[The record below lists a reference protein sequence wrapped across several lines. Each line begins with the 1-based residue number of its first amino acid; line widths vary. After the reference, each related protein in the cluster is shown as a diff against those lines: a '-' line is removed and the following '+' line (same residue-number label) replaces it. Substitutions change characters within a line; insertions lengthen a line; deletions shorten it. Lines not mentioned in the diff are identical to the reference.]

1 LAANDINQP
10 PPAAD
15 APHEEWVHWLVG
27 VLAARWPQARVRA
40 ALPGMQPPGVRRGVV
55 PDVEFWYPNDAG
67 VYTLHYL
74 YTIMPTARIGTR
86 EGLDELTALLGYC
99 RTNGRL
105 LTLIVPDR
113 PLQQDELE
121 ALDGVLLA
129 TLNPMLFDVAA
140 YQIDEPS
147 QA

>member
-1 LAANDINQP
+1 MDPIIP
-10 PPAAD
+10 PPETD
-15 APHEEWVHWLVG
+15 APHDAWVRWLVA
-27 VLAARWPQARVRA
+27 VLAARWPEAKLRA
-40 ALPGMQPPGVRRGVV
+40 AVDGLPQPGVRRGIV

-74 YTIMPTARIGTR
+74 YTIMPTATIGTR
-86 EGLDELTALLGYC
+86 DGLDALTALLGYC
-99 RTNGRL
+99 RANGRR

-113 PLQQDELE
+113 ALQPDELE
-121 ALDGVLLA
+121 ALDGILLA

-140 YQIDEPS
+140 YQVDDPT